1 VVRTVANDEHPSKPG
16 HDHCFGTSFPDYLWN
31 LVIQCWDLVPA
42 MRPEV
47 THIIRE
53 IERANV
59 MNLPSTL
66 FINGVVAVGPGF
78 HVTAG
83 SFADVFRG
91 EWQGQAVA
99 IKRFRSFL
107 SSDSLH
113 KLSKV
118 GKVLEVFA
126 FDADRLTALLSAGN
140 ELAAAQASSSGNVA
154 RC

>member
-1 VVRTVANDEHPSKPG
+1 VVRTVANNEHPSKPG
-16 HDHCFGTSFPDYLWN
+16 QDQCFGISFPDYLWD
-31 LVIQCWDLVPA
+31 LVIQCWDPVPA

-53 IERANV
+53 IDRANL

-66 FINGVVAVGPGF
+66 FINGVVAVGPGVPF
-78 HVTAG
+78 TGG

-91 EWQGQAVA
+91 EWQGQIVA
-99 IKRFRSFL
+99 IKRFRSSF

-118 GKVLEVFA
+118 GEVLEVFA
-126 FDADRLTALLSAGN
+126 FDADNLTALLSAGN
-140 ELAAAQASSSGNVA
+140 
-154 RC
+154 